1 MEQCVTDERATLDLR
16 RMRITHQKEIEM
28 RELSVSEMSFVSGAG
43 GECSG
48 NVIVGIADSSN
59 FGNDVIAIYEGLIAA
74 TSHIIERVANSF

>member
-1 MEQCVTDERATLDLR
+1 
-16 RMRITHQKEIEM
+16 M

-48 NVIVGIADSSN
+48 NVIVGISDSSN